1 MNLEELKK
9 KMDEEHYI
17 YDDTL
22 STVLY
27 VALQLGRPL
36 LIEGAAGVGKTE
48 VAKVMAAALDRELVR
63 LQCYEGLDE
72 SKALY
77 EWNYQKQLLSIQ
89 VNMNAQDRE
98 ALTRSLF
105 SDEYLLERPLLKS
118 IRSEK
123 PVVLLIDEI
132 DKADEEFEA
141 FLLELLSEMQVT
153 IPEVGTIR
161 ANSVPFV
168 VLTSNRARPL
178 SEALRRRCAYL
189 YIEYPD
195 MEKELA
201 ILRAKLPHVDDRLCA
216 QVALAVQ
223 KLRSNEVILKKPS
236 IAETLDWAAALDAL
250 GIRELTPDALR
261 KTAGFVLKNNEDMA
275 ALARQTADKLD
286 AMGIKFKV
294 VNVVDLVKLQSAK
307 ENNEALSDEEFAEL
321 FTEDKPVLFAYHS
334 YARDVRGLIYD
345 RPNHDNFN
353 VHGYEEQGSTTTPYD
368 MVRVNNID
376 RYELQAEALRMIDAD
391 KYADK
396 INELEAFRQEA
407 FQFAV
412 DNGYDHPD
420 YTDWVYSGVNTNK
433 QGAVSATAATAGDN
447 E

>member
-1 MNLEELKK
+1 MDLELLKK
-9 KMDEEHYI
+9 KMDEANYV

-22 STVLY
+22 ATVLF

-48 VAKVMAAALDRELVR
+48 IAKVMASALDRDLIR

-77 EWNYQKQLLSIQ
+77 EWNYQKQLLAIQ
-89 VNMNAQDRE
+89 VNMGAKSNDE
-98 ALTRSLF
+98 LTKDLF
-105 SDEYLLERPLLKS
+105 SDEYLLERPLLQS

-141 FLLELLSEMQVT
+141 FLLELLSEMQVS
-153 IPEVGTIR
+153 IPEVGTVRSKTI
-161 ANSVPFV
+161 PFV

-189 YIEYPD
+189 YIQYPD

-201 ILRAKLPHVDDRLCA
+201 ILRAKLPHIDDRLCA

-223 KLRSNEVILKKPS
+223 KLRSNEAILKKPS

-261 KTAGFVLKNNEDMA
+261 QTAGFVLKNSEDIDV
-275 ALARQTADKLD
+275 LE
-286 AMGIKFKV
+286 
-294 VNVVDLVKLQSAK
+294 QSQ
-307 ENNEALSDEEFAEL
+307 S
-321 FTEDKPVLFAYHS
+321 TEHPCHC
-334 YARDVRGLIYD
+334 GGHH
-345 RPNHDNFN
+345 HD
-353 VHGYEEQGSTTTPYD
+353 
-368 MVRVNNID
+368 
-376 RYELQAEALRMIDAD
+376 
-391 KYADK
+391 
-396 INELEAFRQEA
+396 
-407 FQFAV
+407 
-412 DNGYDHPD
+412 
-420 YTDWVYSGVNTNK
+420 
-433 QGAVSATAATAGDN
+433 
-447 E
+447 

>member
-1 MNLEELKK
+1 MDLQTLKQ
-9 KMDEEHYI
+9 KMDRAGYI
-17 YDDTL
+17 YDETL
-22 STVLY
+22 ATVLM

-48 VAKVMAAALDRELVR
+48 IAKVMAAALDRDLVR

-89 VNMNAQDRE
+89 VNMNSQDKDQ
-98 ALTRSLF
+98 LTKSLF
-105 SDEYLLERPLLKS
+105 SDEYLLERPLLQS

-141 FLLELLSEMQVT
+141 FLLELLSEMQVS
-153 IPEVGTIR
+153 IPEVGTVKARSI
-161 ANSVPFV
+161 PFV

-195 MEKELA
+195 LAKELA

-223 KLRSNEVILKKPS
+223 KLRSNESILKKPS

-250 GIRELTPDALR
+250 GVKELTPDALR
-261 KTAGFVLKNNEDMA
+261 HTAGFILKNNEDMA
-275 ALARQTADKLD
+275 ALEPHAHC
-286 AMGIKFKV
+286 GHC
-294 VNVVDLVKLQSAK
+294 
-307 ENNEALSDEEFAEL
+307 EG
-321 FTEDKPVLFAYHS
+321 H
-334 YARDVRGLIYD
+334 
-345 RPNHDNFN
+345 H
-353 VHGYEEQGSTTTPYD
+353 HG
-368 MVRVNNID
+368 
-376 RYELQAEALRMIDAD
+376 
-391 KYADK
+391 
-396 INELEAFRQEA
+396 
-407 FQFAV
+407 
-412 DNGYDHPD
+412 
-420 YTDWVYSGVNTNK
+420 
-433 QGAVSATAATAGDN
+433 
-447 E
+447 

>member
-1 MNLEELKK
+1 
-9 KMDEEHYI
+9 MDQAHYI

-22 STVLY
+22 ATVLA
-27 VALQLGRPL
+27 VALELGRPL

-48 VAKVMAAALDRELVR
+48 IAKVMASALDRDLVR

-89 VNMNAQDRE
+89 VNMASQDRE
-98 ALTRSLF
+98 SLTQSLF
-105 SDEYLLERPLLKS
+105 TDAYLLERPLLKS

-141 FLLELLSEMQVT
+141 FLLELLSEKQVT

-161 ANSVPFV
+161 AKTIPFV
-168 VLTSNRARPL
+168 ILTSNRARPL

-189 YIEYPD
+189 YIQYPD

-223 KLRSNEVILKKPS
+223 KLRSNETILKKPS

-261 KTAGFVLKNNEDMA
+261 STAGFILKNSED
-275 ALARQTADKLD
+275 LA
-286 AMGIKFKV
+286 V
-294 VNVVDLVKLQSAK
+294 LQ
-307 ENNEALSDEEFAEL
+307 EMEEEAHHCMCGGNCGE
-321 FTEDKPVLFAYHS
+321 HS
-334 YARDVRGLIYD
+334 
-345 RPNHDNFN
+345 
-353 VHGYEEQGSTTTPYD
+353 HG
-368 MVRVNNID
+368 
-376 RYELQAEALRMIDAD
+376 
-391 KYADK
+391 
-396 INELEAFRQEA
+396 
-407 FQFAV
+407 
-412 DNGYDHPD
+412 
-420 YTDWVYSGVNTNK
+420 
-433 QGAVSATAATAGDN
+433 
-447 E
+447 

>member
-1 MNLEELKK
+1 MNMDLLKQ
-9 KMDEEHYI
+9 KMDEAHYV

-22 STVLY
+22 VTVLA

-36 LIEGAAGVGKTE
+36 LIEGSAGVGKTE
-48 VAKVMAAALDRELVR
+48 IAKVMAAALDRDLVR

-89 VNMNAQDRE
+89 VNMGTKDAGE
-98 ALTRSLF
+98 LTRDLF
-105 SDEYLLERPLLKS
+105 SDDFLLERPLLKS

-141 FLLELLSEMQVT
+141 FLLELLSEMQVS
-153 IPEVGTIR
+153 IPEVGTVR
-161 ANSVPFV
+161 AKSVPFV

-189 YIEYPD
+189 YIQYPD

-223 KLRSNEVILKKPS
+223 KLRASEAILKKPS

-261 KTAGFVLKNNEDMA
+261 QTAGFVLKNND
-275 ALARQTADKLD
+275 D
-286 AMGIKFKV
+286 
-294 VNVVDLVKLQSAK
+294 
-307 ENNEALSDEEFAEL
+307 
-321 FTEDKPVLFAYHS
+321 
-334 YARDVRGLIYD
+334 
-345 RPNHDNFN
+345 
-353 VHGYEEQGSTTTPYD
+353 
-368 MVRVNNID
+368 
-376 RYELQAEALRMIDAD
+376 
-391 KYADK
+391 
-396 INELEAFRQEA
+396 
-407 FQFAV
+407 FAV
-412 DNGYDHPD
+412 LEEMENLDH
-420 YTDWVYSGVNTNK
+420 SCGC
-433 QGAVSATAATAGDN
+433 GGHCGGHHH

>member
-1 MNLEELKK
+1 MNLDQLKK
-9 KMDEEHYI
+9 KMDEAHYI

-22 STVLY
+22 ATVLA

-48 VAKVMAAALDRELVR
+48 IAKVMASALDRDLVR

-77 EWNYQKQLLSIQ
+77 EWNYQKQLLAIQ
-89 VNMNAQDRE
+89 VNMGSDDKDR
-98 ALTRSLF
+98 LTRSLF
-105 SDEYLLERPLLKS
+105 SDEYLLERPLLQS
-118 IRSEK
+118 IRSEN
-123 PVVLLIDEI
+123 PAVLLIDEI

-153 IPEVGTIR
+153 IPEVGTIK
-161 ANSVPFV
+161 AKSIPFV
-168 VLTSNRARPL
+168 VLTSNRTRPL

-223 KLRSNEVILKKPS
+223 KLRANEAILKKPS

-261 KTAGFVLKNNEDMA
+261 TTAGFVLKNSEDIA
-275 ALARQTADKLD
+275 A
-286 AMGIKFKV
+286 M
-294 VNVVDLVKLQSAK
+294 
-307 ENNEALSDEEFAEL
+307 
-321 FTEDKPVLFAYHS
+321 
-334 YARDVRGLIYD
+334 
-345 RPNHDNFN
+345 
-353 VHGYEEQGSTTTPYD
+353 EEQD
-368 MVRVNNID
+368 M
-376 RYELQAEALRMIDAD
+376 QA
-391 KYADK
+391 
-396 INELEAFRQEA
+396 
-407 FQFAV
+407 
-412 DNGYDHPD
+412 DHC
-420 YTDWVYSGVNTNK
+420 NC
-433 QGAVSATAATAGDN
+433 QGHCGGHHHG
-447 E
+447 

>member
-1 MNLEELKK
+1 MDLEQLKR
-9 KMDEEHYI
+9 KMDE
-17 YDDTL
+17 
-22 STVLY
+22 
-27 VALQLGRPL
+27 
-36 LIEGAAGVGKTE
+36 
-48 VAKVMAAALDRELVR
+48 VMASALDRELVR

-89 VNMNAQDRE
+89 VNMGSRDSGE
-98 ALTRSLF
+98 LTRSLF
-105 SDEYLLERPLLKS
+105 GEEYLLERPLLKS

-141 FLLELLSEMQVT
+141 FLLELLSEMQVS
-153 IPEVGTIR
+153 IPEIGTVR

-216 QVALAVQ
+216 QVAVAVQ
-223 KLRSNEVILKKPS
+223 KLRSNAAILKKPS

-261 KTAGFVLKNNEDMA
+261 QTAGFVLKNSEDMA
-275 ALARQTADKLD
+275 
-286 AMGIKFKV
+286 
-294 VNVVDLVKLQSAK
+294 
-307 ENNEALSDEEFAEL
+307 
-321 FTEDKPVLFAYHS
+321 VL
-334 YARDVRGLIYD
+334 
-345 RPNHDNFN
+345 
-353 VHGYEEQGSTTTPYD
+353 
-368 MVRVNNID
+368 
-376 RYELQAEALRMIDAD
+376 AEAEGESDGCRC
-391 KYADK
+391 
-396 INELEAFRQEA
+396 
-407 FQFAV
+407 
-412 DNGYDHPD
+412 GGSCGGH
-420 YTDWVYSGVNTNK
+420 THG
-433 QGAVSATAATAGDN
+433 
-447 E
+447 

>member
-1 MNLEELKK
+1 MDLKTLK
-9 KMDEEHYI
+9 EKMDQANYI

-22 STVLY
+22 ATVLY
-27 VALQLGRPL
+27 VALTLGRPL

-48 VAKVMAAALDRELVR
+48 IAKVMASALDRDLVR

-89 VNMNAQDRE
+89 VNMNETDKD

-105 SDEYLLERPLLKS
+105 SDEYLLERPLLQS

-141 FLLELLSEMQVT
+141 FLLELLSDMQVS

-161 ANSVPFV
+161 AKTVPFV

-223 KLRSNEVILKKPS
+223 KLRSNEAILKKPS
-236 IAETLDWAAALDAL
+236 IAETLDWASALDAL
-250 GIRELTPDALR
+250 GIRDLTPESLR
-261 KTAGFVLKNNEDMA
+261 STAGFLLKENEDMA
-275 ALARQTADKLD
+275 TMEKMNLL
-286 AMGIKFKV
+286 
-294 VNVVDLVKLQSAK
+294 
-307 ENNEALSDEEFAEL
+307 
-321 FTEDKPVLFAYHS
+321 
-334 YARDVRGLIYD
+334 
-345 RPNHDNFN
+345 
-353 VHGYEEQGSTTTPYD
+353 GSWNYGG
-368 MVRVNNID
+368 
-376 RYELQAEALRMIDAD
+376 QAHE
-391 KYADK
+391 
-396 INELEAFRQEA
+396 
-407 FQFAV
+407 
-412 DNGYDHPD
+412 
-420 YTDWVYSGVNTNK
+420 
-433 QGAVSATAATAGDN
+433 
-447 E
+447 

>member
-1 MNLEELKK
+1 MNLAELKS
-9 KMDEEHYI
+9 KMDQAHYI

-22 STVLY
+22 ATVLA
-27 VALQLGRPL
+27 VALELGRPL

-48 VAKVMAAALDRELVR
+48 IAKVMASALDRELVR

-89 VNMNAQDRE
+89 VNMASQDRE
-98 ALTRSLF
+98 SLTQSLF
-105 SDEYLLERPLLKS
+105 TDAYLLERPLLKS

-161 ANSVPFV
+161 AKTIPFV
-168 VLTSNRARPL
+168 ILTSNRARPL

-189 YIEYPD
+189 YIQYPD

-223 KLRSNEVILKKPS
+223 KLRSNETILKKPS

-261 KTAGFVLKNNEDMA
+261 STAGFILKNSEDLA
-275 ALARQTADKLD
+275 ALQE
-286 AMGIKFKV
+286 M
-294 VNVVDLVKLQSAK
+294 
-307 ENNEALSDEEFAEL
+307 EEEGHHCACGGNCGE
-321 FTEDKPVLFAYHS
+321 HS
-334 YARDVRGLIYD
+334 YG
-345 RPNHDNFN
+345 
-353 VHGYEEQGSTTTPYD
+353 
-368 MVRVNNID
+368 
-376 RYELQAEALRMIDAD
+376 
-391 KYADK
+391 
-396 INELEAFRQEA
+396 
-407 FQFAV
+407 
-412 DNGYDHPD
+412 
-420 YTDWVYSGVNTNK
+420 
-433 QGAVSATAATAGDN
+433 
-447 E
+447 

>member
-1 MNLEELKK
+1 MHMDLTTLKR
-9 KMDEEHYI
+9 KMDEAHYI

-22 STVLY
+22 ATVLA
-27 VALQLGRPL
+27 VSLQLGRPL

-48 VAKVMAAALDRELVR
+48 IAKVMASALDRDLVR

-89 VNMNAQDRE
+89 VNMGAKDSE
-98 ALTRSLF
+98 ELTKSLF

-153 IPEVGTIR
+153 IPEVGTIK
-161 ANSVPFV
+161 AKSIPFV

-189 YIEYPD
+189 YIQYPD

-223 KLRSNEVILKKPS
+223 RLRASEAILKKPS

-250 GIRELTPDALR
+250 GIPELTPDAIR
-261 KTAGFVLKNNEDMA
+261 QTAGFVLKNSEDITF
-275 ALARQTADKLD
+275 LAE
-286 AMGIKFKV
+286 M
-294 VNVVDLVKLQSAK
+294 
-307 ENNEALSDEEFAEL
+307 
-321 FTEDKPVLFAYHS
+321 EDGEPH
-334 YARDVRGLIYD
+334 
-345 RPNHDNFN
+345 HDCSCGGHCGGHH
-353 VHGYEEQGSTTTPYD
+353 HG
-368 MVRVNNID
+368 
-376 RYELQAEALRMIDAD
+376 
-391 KYADK
+391 
-396 INELEAFRQEA
+396 
-407 FQFAV
+407 
-412 DNGYDHPD
+412 
-420 YTDWVYSGVNTNK
+420 
-433 QGAVSATAATAGDN
+433 
-447 E
+447 

>member
-1 MNLEELKK
+1 MRKEVGYMDLELLKQ
-9 KMDEEHYI
+9 KMDEANYI

-22 STVLY
+22 ATVLY

-48 VAKVMAAALDRELVR
+48 IAKVMAAALDRDLVR

-89 VNMNAQDRE
+89 VNMGTRDSE
-98 ALTRSLF
+98 ELTHSLF

-153 IPEVGTIR
+153 IPEVGTVR
-161 ANSVPFV
+161 AKSVPFV

-189 YIEYPD
+189 YIQYPD

-223 KLRSNEVILKKPS
+223 KLRASEAILKKPS

-261 KTAGFVLKNNEDMA
+261 QTAGFVLKNNEDME
-275 ALARQTADKLD
+275 LLEET
-286 AMGIKFKV
+286 
-294 VNVVDLVKLQSAK
+294 QSQP
-307 ENNEALSDEEFAEL
+307 L
-321 FTEDKPVLFAYHS
+321 H
-334 YARDVRGLIYD
+334 
-345 RPNHDNFN
+345 HDCHCGGSCGGHH
-353 VHGYEEQGSTTTPYD
+353 HG
-368 MVRVNNID
+368 
-376 RYELQAEALRMIDAD
+376 
-391 KYADK
+391 
-396 INELEAFRQEA
+396 
-407 FQFAV
+407 
-412 DNGYDHPD
+412 
-420 YTDWVYSGVNTNK
+420 
-433 QGAVSATAATAGDN
+433 
-447 E
+447 

>member
-1 MNLEELKK
+1 MDIETLKK
-9 KMDEEHYI
+9 KMNAANYV

-22 STVLY
+22 ATVLF

-48 VAKVMAAALDRELVR
+48 IAKVMASALDRDLVR

-89 VNMNAQDRE
+89 VNMGSKNSDE
-98 ALTRSLF
+98 LTRDLF

-153 IPEVGTIR
+153 IPEVGTVR
-161 ANSVPFV
+161 AASVPFV

-201 ILRAKLPHVDDRLCA
+201 ILKAKLPHVDDRLCA

-223 KLRSNEVILKKPS
+223 KLRSNEAILKKPS

-250 GIRELTPDALR
+250 GIRELTPDDLR
-261 KTAGFVLKNNEDMA
+261 QTAGFVLKNSEDIA
-275 ALARQTADKLD
+275 VLD
-286 AMGIKFKV
+286 ETTSPDHHCGG
-294 VNVVDLVKLQSAK
+294 
-307 ENNEALSDEEFAEL
+307 
-321 FTEDKPVLFAYHS
+321 HC
-334 YARDVRGLIYD
+334 
-345 RPNHDNFN
+345 HD
-353 VHGYEEQGSTTTPYD
+353 
-368 MVRVNNID
+368 
-376 RYELQAEALRMIDAD
+376 
-391 KYADK
+391 
-396 INELEAFRQEA
+396 
-407 FQFAV
+407 
-412 DNGYDHPD
+412 
-420 YTDWVYSGVNTNK
+420 
-433 QGAVSATAATAGDN
+433 
-447 E
+447 

>member
-1 MNLEELKK
+1 MDLEQLKK
-9 KMDEEHYI
+9 KMDEARYI
-17 YDDTL
+17 YDETL
-22 STVLY
+22 ATVLY
-27 VALQLGRPL
+27 VALRLGRPL

-63 LQCYEGLDE
+63 MQCYEGLDE

-77 EWNYQKQLLSIQ
+77 EWNYQKQLLAIQ
-89 VNMNAQDRE
+89 VNREEGDKE

-141 FLLELLSEMQVT
+141 FLLELLSDMQVS
-153 IPEVGTIR
+153 IPEVGTVAAKTI
-161 ANSVPFV
+161 PFV

-201 ILRAKLPHVDDRLCA
+201 ILRAKLPHVDDRLSA
-216 QVALAVQ
+216 QVAMAVQ
-223 KLRSNEVILKKPS
+223 KLRNTDAILKKPS

-261 KTAGFVLKNNEDMA
+261 QTAGFVLKNNEDIN
-275 ALARQTADKLD
+275 
-286 AMGIKFKV
+286 AM
-294 VNVVDLVKLQSAK
+294 DLEGMDSHDCQCGGHCG
-307 ENNEALSDEEFAEL
+307 
-321 FTEDKPVLFAYHS
+321 YH
-334 YARDVRGLIYD
+334 
-345 RPNHDNFN
+345 H
-353 VHGYEEQGSTTTPYD
+353 HGGHHH
-368 MVRVNNID
+368 
-376 RYELQAEALRMIDAD
+376 
-391 KYADK
+391 
-396 INELEAFRQEA
+396 
-407 FQFAV
+407 
-412 DNGYDHPD
+412 G
-420 YTDWVYSGVNTNK
+420 
-433 QGAVSATAATAGDN
+433 
-447 E
+447 